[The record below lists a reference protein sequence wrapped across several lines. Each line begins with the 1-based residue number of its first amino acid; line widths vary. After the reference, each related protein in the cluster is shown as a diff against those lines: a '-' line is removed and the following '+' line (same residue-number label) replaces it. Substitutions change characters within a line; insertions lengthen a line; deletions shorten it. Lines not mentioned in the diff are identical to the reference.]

1 MTISET
7 HQNFAWR
14 TNNQRAI
21 SHPEEFL
28 GPNWKDVLNFWFF
41 IDTLNREQIGYAE
54 RRFWNLDVADRISAR
69 NLAANSATDTIMCHS
84 DADEAFLAIPGHAG
98 GNATRELIGSHKI
111 LEQGKELKI
120 IQLFLDL

>member
-1 MTISET
+1 MTISKT
-7 HQNFAWR
+7 HQKFAR
-14 TNNQRAI
+14 LTNNQRAL

-41 IDTLNREQIGYAE
+41 IDTLSEEQIRYAE

-69 NLAANSATDTIMCHS
+69 NLAFDAATDTIMCHS
-84 DADEAFLAIPGHAG
+84 DADEAFMATPGHAV
-98 GNATRELIGSHKI
+98 GNATRELIGAHKI